1 MPHRRP
7 PILCLDEAGGIGP
20 FPIAVFALLLINEPH
35 AVLEAVNQVRR
46 QYGFVN
52 ELKSSKWSNLRRR
65 VYVDVLTEV
74 IKYDVRATMLVV
86 QKHDLDRRYFAGKDY
101 LAYNYL
107 AKQLVVRATVG
118 VQGATL
124 YVDKKQ
130 RTRRDNFLEY
140 LKAEINLRALED
152 GRPVVLQ
159 GVEDVD
165 SKAFELMQIT
175 DLFAGTVYGIE
186 TGNVKKMEL
195 FEIILPKTEIWRW
208 RPQKRR
214 HARHPTSGLRRT

>member
-1 MPHRRP
+1 MLPFDKPKSPRQRP
-7 PILCLDEAGGIGP
+7 PVLCFDEAGGIGP
-20 FPIAVFALLLINEPH
+20 FPIAVFTLLTINEPY
-35 AVLEAVNQVRR
+35 AVLEAVNQVRQR
-46 QYGFVN
+46 YGFVN

-74 IKYDVRATMLVV
+74 VKHDVQATVLVAR
-86 QKHDLDRRYFAGKDY
+86 KRDLDRRYFAGKDY

-107 AKQLVVRATVG
+107 AKRLVVRATTG

-140 LKAEINLRALED
+140 LKAEVNLRTLED
-152 GRPVVLQ
+152 GRPVVLR

-165 SKAFELMQIT
+165 SKAFQLMQVT
-175 DLFAGTVYGIE
+175 DLFAGTVYGVE
-186 TGNVKKMEL
+186 TGSVKKIEL
-195 FEIILPKTEIWRW
+195 FEIIRPKTEIWQW
-208 RPQKRR
+208 RPQRKKKTR
-214 HARHPTSGLRRT
+214 